1 MHFTQE
7 DYRKIEAWLQARS
20 AKDTE
25 FLKAY
30 PLTGK
35 EDVPII
41 QEGKNRLVS
50 MEDLIAKITMAN
62 FPDFFNVTN
71 YIDRGNLTIEEA
83 VNCVPAEKRKLGM
96 AITFHN
102 DKNNWVILQF
112 CGVHLN
118 QWSSLCCW
126 KNILDAAL
134 DDIILFR
141 PDEEDTTEVASEG
154 KSFVKF
160 KDRSTADEFVDKGRI
175 ILRKNIQGSPSCAI
189 DDEDHLVNVLTQS
202 MIKESDTIYEVRYHF
217 DLQGKTIKIPAN
229 STLLFEG
236 GTINNGT
243 VVLNNTSVLGA
254 YEYSGM
260 GNMTIQGTFVAGQVM
275 TFTDGNRQV
284 LKWYNGAEWKLLL
297 DITDYNEIISRINNL
312 IEKHNRE
319 VAEINRR
326 IDSTNGRIDNLTET
340 VNNLSNSVDAR
351 FETTSTNITNLS
363 KSLEDTKE
371 DLQQQITSIS
381 NSLTKLTNN
390 LNNTIQSVIGDYMTS
405 VDLGAIKITINGTEY
420 SIDDN
425 QNITISNITA
435 DNTKGTLTVKS
446 GTGDTLGTF
455 NGSGDVTITLPKVE
469 IPETGEPVVPKEN
482 ELLTVQDSNGNE
494 LITYNGESPKTL
506 KLPAPPVPAD
516 PGKITFRGISDSDI
530 VYNGKDDL
538 IVNIPK
544 SSQDSSI
551 VVPKSTYR
559 FTVLWS
565 GLINNPHAGTPSSNL
580 YYGYGGDS
588 RDGGTGV
595 VNLRLVRNLNNG
607 RITGTITSTNSDVD
621 IRPISLV
628 ASIAQLRNE
637 KTGTS
642 RWDYAATTIAGQFT
656 DQYNFSIYALHK
668 TDKNQRSFDAN
679 GLTDVGASNAAQSFV
694 TRFYLTIY
702 GMVKDNR
709 TGLIYPYV

>member
-1 MHFTQE
+1 MYFTEE
-7 DYRKIEAWLQARS
+7 DYRKIEAWLKTRT
-20 AKDTE
+20 AKDSD

-41 QEGKNRLVS
+41 QEGQNRLVP

-71 YIDRGNLTIEEA
+71 YIDKGNLTIEEA

-112 CGVHLN
+112 CGVHIN

-141 PDEEDTTEVASEG
+141 PDEEDTTEVVSEG
-154 KSFVKF
+154 KSLVKF
-160 KDRSTADEFVDKGRI
+160 KDRSTADEFVDKGRV

-189 DDEDHLVNVLTQS
+189 DDEDHLVNVLTQH
-202 MIKESDTIYEVRYHF
+202 MIKESGTIYEVRYHF
-217 DLQGKTIKIPAN
+217 DLQGKVIKIPTN

-243 VVLNNTSVLGA
+243 LVLSNTSVLGA

-260 GNMTIQGTFVAGQVM
+260 GNITIQGTFVAGQVM
-275 TFTDGNRQV
+275 TFAEGNRQV

-297 DITDYNEIISRINNL
+297 DITDYNEIISRINDL
-312 IEKHNRE
+312 IDKHNRE
-319 VAEINRR
+319 VAEINRS
-326 IDSTNGRIDNLTET
+326 IGITNERIDNLTIT
-340 VNNLSNSVDAR
+340 VSDLSKSVDDR
-351 FETTSTNITNLS
+351 FSTTNENITNLS
-363 KSLEDTKE
+363 RTLTVAKE
-371 DLQQQITSIS
+371 ELQRQITNVS
-381 NSLTKLTNN
+381 NSLTNLTNN
-390 LNNTIQSVIGDYMTS
+390 LDNTIKGVIGDYMTNVS
-405 VDLGAIKITINGTEY
+405 LGAVKITINGKEY
-420 SIDDN
+420 SIDEN
-425 QNITISNITA
+425 QNITVSNIIA
-435 DNTKGTLTVKS
+435 DSTKGTLTVKS
-446 GTGDTLGTF
+446 GTGDTLGVF
-455 NGSGDVTITLPKVE
+455 SGSEDVIITLPKVE

-482 ELLTVQDSNGNE
+482 ELLTIQDSNGKE
-494 LITYNGESPKTL
+494 LVTYNGESPKTL

-544 SSQDSSI
+544 SSQDSGT
-551 VVPKSTYR
+551 VVPKTTYR

-595 VNLRLVRNLNNG
+595 VNLRLVRNLNDG

-637 KTGTS
+637 KTGTD

-656 DQYNFSIYALHK
+656 DQYNFKIYALHK

-679 GLTDVGASNAAQSFV
+679 GLTDVGADKSAQSFV